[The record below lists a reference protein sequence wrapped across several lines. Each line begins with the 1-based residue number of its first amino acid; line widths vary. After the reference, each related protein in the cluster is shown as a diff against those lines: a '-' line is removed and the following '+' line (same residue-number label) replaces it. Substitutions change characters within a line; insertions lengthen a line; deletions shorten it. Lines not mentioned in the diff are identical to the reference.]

1 MFTSSF
7 PFPVLS
13 NLGQQTK
20 QKTSSLPRKANS
32 YFSSAALKW
41 LQVLLQRKQGTDF
54 EPSKV
59 GTKVGLVE
67 IFSDRRAPN
76 SG

>member
-13 NLGQQTK
+13 NVGQQTK
-20 QKTSSLPRKANS
+20 QKTSSRPRKANS

-41 LQVLLQRKQGTDF
+41 LQVLPQRKQGTDF
-54 EPSKV
+54 FFFLLV
-59 GTKVGLVE
+59 GG
-67 IFSDRRAPN
+67 
-76 SG
+76 